1 MGPVTEP
8 QLIIHGG
15 RGSMAV
21 SGIEYAKYGGN
32 TTCFEIAE
40 DPRHRIVIDAGT
52 GLRDVEHTLNRE
64 FDHRF
69 TMLLSHYH
77 WDHIQGI
84 PVFSPVW
91 IGGNRITL
99 HGAPSSVGDAGA
111 TLAGVITQPWFPA
124 AILDS
129 PADISYG
136 DYEQPIEVGGVSI
149 TSVPLNHPQGVSG
162 FRIEGPSRSIVIAT
176 DHESEPE
183 ADRALAEFAEGADV
197 LIHDAQY
204 LPAEYPIRVGWGHS
218 TWEHAVAAATRSG
231 VSELVLTSHDPDHTD
246 ADIDR
251 IVEAA
256 AEHFPNVVAGTEG
269 MKIPL

>member
-1 MGPVTEP
+1 MTEP

-21 SGIEYAKYGGN
+21 SGNEYAKYGGN
-32 TTCFEIAE
+32 TTCFEIAH
-40 DPRHRIVIDAGT
+40 DPQHRVVIDAGT
-52 GLRDVEHTLNRE
+52 GLRDIQHSLNHNE
-64 FDHRF
+64 DNRF
-69 TMLLSHYH
+69 TMLLTHYH

-84 PVFSPVW
+84 PVFAPIW
-91 IGGNRITL
+91 IAGNQFTF
-99 HGAPSSVGDAGA
+99 HGAETPVGDAGA

-124 AILDS
+124 AIADS
-129 PADISYG
+129 PSHISYA
-136 DYEQPIEVGGVSI
+136 DYGEPIEVGGVVV
-149 TSVPLNHPQGVSG
+149 TSVPLHHPQGIQG

-183 ADRALAEFAEGADV
+183 ADRALAEFAKGSDV

-204 LPAEYPIRVGWGHS
+204 LPAEYPMRVGWGHS
-218 TWEHAVAAATRSG
+218 TWEHAVRAAQRAEVG
-231 VSELVLTSHDPDHTD
+231 ELVLTSHDPDHND
-246 ADIDR
+246 DDIDG

-256 AEHFPNVVAGTEG
+256 AEHFPNVVGGTEG

>member
-1 MGPVTEP
+1 MSVTEP

-32 TTCFEIAE
+32 TTSFEIAE
-40 DPRHRIVIDAGT
+40 DPRHRVVIDAGT
-52 GLRDVEHTLNRE
+52 GLRELEHNLNRDL
-64 FDHRF
+64 DHDF

-91 IGGNRITL
+91 IAGNRLTF
-99 HGAPSSVGDAGA
+99 HGGPSSVGGVRE

-124 AILDS
+124 AIVDS
-129 PADISYG
+129 PADISFD
-136 DYEQPIEVGGVSI
+136 DYSRPVEVGSVSI
-149 TSVPLNHPQGVSG
+149 TSVGLHHPQGVNG
-162 FRIEGPSRSIVIAT
+162 FRIDGPSRSIVIAT
-176 DHESEPE
+176 DHESEPG
-183 ADRALAEFAEGADV
+183 ADRALAEFARGADV

-218 TWEHAVAAATRSG
+218 TWEHAVTAAERAG
-231 VSELVLTSHDPDHTD
+231 VGELVLTSHDPDHTD
-246 ADIDR
+246 SDIDG
-251 IVEAA
+251 IVDAA
-256 AEHFPNVVAGTEG
+256 AEHFPTVVAGTEG